1 MTRMHSSKNSER
13 SAKTKGYEIQLR
25 ICHYKDITEFDRSPP
40 DERSRHMK
48 ENSSRSSPTSS
59 VTQGSRSEQVTPTH
73 SSSSRSNQCPARH
86 ANKGEVRNYATSP
99 ASQTSAYS
107 QYQTSSAS
115 DLPSARKWPDE
126 GTIQSQ
132 ARMETDLFG
141 LTSEPFA
148 DPYSTAVPQATG
160 AEQVIGSSS
169 SQAPLQDDAP
179 FGGWSYD
186 YDFVTRDAGD
196 EPWQPSAHFDG
207 KSNGWSL
214 SGGTSS
220 F

>member
-25 ICHYKDITEFDRSPP
+25 ICHYKDIKEFDRSPP

-86 ANKGEVRNYATSP
+86 ANNKEEVRNYATSP

-214 SGGTSS
+214 SGGAS
-220 F
+220 

>member
-1 MTRMHSSKNSER
+1 MTRRHSSKNSER
-13 SAKTKGYEIQLR
+13 SPKTKGYEIQLR
-25 ICHYKDITEFDRSPP
+25 ICHYKDITEFDRT

-59 VTQGSRSEQVTPTH
+59 VTQGSRSGQATSTH
-73 SSSSRSNQCPARH
+73 SSSSRSNQCTARN
-86 ANKGEVRNYATSP
+86 ANDKEEVRNYATSP

-115 DLPSARKWPDE
+115 DLPSARTWPDE
-126 GTIQSQ
+126 GTVQSQ
-132 ARMETDLFG
+132 ARMETDLLG
-141 LTSEPFA
+141 LTSKPFA
-148 DPYSTAVPQATG
+148 DPYSTAVPEATG

-186 YDFVTRDAGD
+186 DDFVARDAGD
-196 EPWQPSAHFDG
+196 ELWQPSAHFDG
-207 KSNGWSL
+207 KSNGWSVP
-214 SGGTSS
+214 GGTS
-220 F
+220 